1 MTSCASTMCMAAC
14 HSELSSPDAHIGV
27 ALLGHRDGL
36 VDLTHVDDEWVTH
49 HARDPIEIERAKL
62 VAFSQQ
68 EHGIGTLETNIG
80 IACRFQS
87 RHETASLRQSL
98 RIECAHARAVR
109 LQGWNYGEARG
120 LPHVIGIGFE
130 GLYEIRNQFTYTGSS
145 VGCNH

>member
-27 ALLGHRDGL
+27 ALLGHRGGL
-36 VDLTHVDDEWVTH
+36 VDIAQVYDHWATH
-49 HARDPIEIERAKL
+49 HALDPIEIERAKL
-62 VAFSQQ
+62 VPFGQQ

-87 RHETASLRQSL
+87 RHETASLRHSL

-120 LPHVIGIGFE
+120 LPHVIGIGLE
-130 GLYEIRNQFTYTGSS
+130 GQSEHRNQLAGNGSAAS
-145 VGCNH
+145 